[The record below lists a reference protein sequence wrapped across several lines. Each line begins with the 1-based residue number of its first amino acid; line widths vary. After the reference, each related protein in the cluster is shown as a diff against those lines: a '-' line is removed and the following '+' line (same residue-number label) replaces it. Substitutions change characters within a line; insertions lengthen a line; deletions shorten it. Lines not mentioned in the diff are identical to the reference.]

1 MTNRFKGPDLI
12 ESLKNYGRRFVTLY
26 RSSDQDHPQEKEMQ
40 RGKMVVWGGLRNSW
54 EMMRSERQRRK
65 GKLYPFECRVP
76 KIARGDKKAF
86 LSDQCKE
93 IKENNR
99 MGKTRDLLGVSLVH
113 MLILPF
119 YLFHDDA
126 HNLGVQNSKFC
137 HTRVWQIILKEPIK
151 IMAGDQSYTI
161 SLFWPFFN
169 LLICSS

>member
-1 MTNRFKGPDLI
+1 
-12 ESLKNYGRRFVTLY
+12 
-26 RSSDQDHPQEKEMQ
+26 
-40 RGKMVVWGGLRNSW
+40 
-54 EMMRSERQRRK
+54 
-65 GKLYPFECRVP
+65 
-76 KIARGDKKAF
+76 
-86 LSDQCKE
+86 
-93 IKENNR
+93 